1 MPWDQSPAFLPALEW
16 SLEPPR
22 GLCRAGDRMGPLSVP
37 GPGHGL
43 FVTLP
48 GMQEP
53 ADTPLQEGEEEGR
66 GRKPRPGSAPPKSA
80 QHALPGLGMWA
91 GDSGDLVAPLSS
103 LMGNEGR
110 EVTALA
116 LRFLRG

>member
-1 MPWDQSPAFLPALEW
+1 
-16 SLEPPR
+16 
-22 GLCRAGDRMGPLSVP
+22 MGPLSVP

-66 GRKPRPGSAPPKSA
+66 GRKPWPGSAPPKSA

-91 GDSGDLVAPLSS
+91 DDSGDLVAPLSS

-116 LRFLRG
+116 LRLLRG